1 MNAPSERPLA
11 ALSGFEPVARGVPGE
26 DANRASERDGLV
38 CLTRGIRSRVRA
50 PGRRARVA

>member
-38 CLTRGIRSRVRA
+38 CLTRAFGPECVRQDA
-50 PGRRARVA
+50 ARG